1 MSWMITDHRE
11 LKGTCYMEVLPGQYG
26 GKCWNGQSVYFEEE
40 HFGFIEAT
48 IIRHCPKYDH
58 CAFTEINKTTWEK
71 ILAELEDLYADIGD
85 SSRLA
90 DVRSK
95 VDLFFLNTEEQFLSS
110 EAENMK
116 RLREMLRDFTRWMRA
131 TLNMHDTVTVLG
143 M

>member
-1 MSWMITDHRE
+1 
-11 LKGTCYMEVLPGQYG
+11 
-26 GKCWNGQSVYFEEE
+26 
-40 HFGFIEAT
+40 
-48 IIRHCPKYDH
+48 
-58 CAFTEINKTTWEK
+58 K